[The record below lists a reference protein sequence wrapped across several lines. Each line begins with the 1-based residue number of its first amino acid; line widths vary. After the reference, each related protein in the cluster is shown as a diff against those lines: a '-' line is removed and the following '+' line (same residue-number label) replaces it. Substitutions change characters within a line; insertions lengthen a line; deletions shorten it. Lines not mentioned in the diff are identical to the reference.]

1 MNDVVDSRIGPPE
14 VAPIESLARERLEA
28 MLAAGDEILECYR
41 VLGKGGLNIVGEL
54 LKGQGT
60 FYEYDHYPKGDIY
73 DEEFSSQYYYHAHRE
88 EQGEHGHFHTFLR
101 SGAIPEGVEP
111 VPYGG
116 DEPWPSG
123 DELLSHLIS
132 ISMDARGFPIGLFAV
147 NRWVTAEAWFRAA
160 DVIDMV
166 DRFRIDHAN
175 PSWPTNRWIT
185 AMMRLFKPQIATLL
199 SHRDAVVEAWA
210 RDHPGVDVYEDRD
223 LEVTGWLAISVDDQL
238 AAVRAALA

>member
-1 MNDVVDSRIGPPE
+1 MSDVTDSGLPAPL
-14 VAPIESLARERLEA
+14 VAPLDTLERARLEA

-60 FYEYDHYPKGDIY
+60 FYEYDHFPKGDIY

-88 EQGEHGHFHTFLR
+88 DQGEHGHFHTFLR
-101 SGAIPEGVEP
+101 AGAIPESAQP
-111 VPYGG
+111 VPYEGE
-116 DEPWPSG
+116 EPWPTG
-123 DELLSHLIS
+123 DEALSHLIC
-132 ISMDARGFPIGLFAV
+132 ISMDPRGFPMGMFAT
-147 NRWVTAEAWFRAA
+147 NRWVTAEAWYRAA
-160 DVIDMV
+160 DVIHMV

-185 AMMRLFKPQIATLL
+185 AMMCLFQPHIAALL
-199 SHRDAVVEAWA
+199 THRDAVVEAWS
-210 RDHPGVDVYEDRD
+210 REHPGIDVYEDRE
-223 LEVTGWLAISVDDQL
+223 LEITGWLAVSVDEQL

>member
-1 MNDVVDSRIGPPE
+1 MNDVVESPIGAPQ
-14 VAPIESLARERLEA
+14 VAAIDTLDRQRLEA

-88 EQGEHGHFHTFLR
+88 DQGEHGHFHTFLR
-101 SGAIPEGVEP
+101 AGAIPEGVEP
-111 VPYGG
+111 VPYDG
-116 DEPWPSG
+116 DEPWPTG
-123 DELLSHLIS
+123 DEALSHLIC
-132 ISMDARGFPIGLFAV
+132 ISMDQRGFPMGLFAT
-147 NRWVTAEAWFRAA
+147 NRWVTAEAWYRAG
-160 DVIDMV
+160 DVLDMV

-185 AMMRLFKPQIATLL
+185 AMMALFRPQIAALL
-199 SHRDAVVEAWA
+199 AHRDAVVEAWA
-210 RDHPGVDVYEDRD
+210 RDHPGVDVYEDRA
-223 LEVTGWLAISVDDQL
+223 LEVTGWLPISVDEQL
-238 AAVRAALA
+238 AAVRGGLA

>member
-1 MNDVVDSRIGPPE
+1 MTDVVESSIGVPR
-14 VAPIESLARERLEA
+14 VAPIEALPRKRLES

-88 EQGEHGHFHTFLR
+88 DQPEHGHFHTFLR
-101 SGAIPEGVEP
+101 AGGIPESVQP
-111 VPYGG
+111 VPYDG
-116 DEPWPSG
+116 DEPWPTG
-123 DELLSHLIS
+123 DDVLSHLIS
-132 ISMDARGFPIGLFAV
+132 VSMDPRGFPLGMFAT
-147 NRWVTAEAWFRAA
+147 NRWVTAEAWYRAA

-166 DRFRIDHAN
+166 DRFRIDHAD

-185 AMMRLFKPQIATLL
+185 AMMALFQPQIAALL
-199 SHRDAVVEAWA
+199 EHRDAVVETWV
-210 RDHPGVDVYEDRD
+210 RDHPGVDVFEDRD
-223 LEVTGWLAISVDDQL
+223 LEVTGWLDVSVDDQL
-238 AAVRAALA
+238 AAVRKALA

>member
-1 MNDVVDSRIGPPE
+1 MNDVVDSRVGPPE
-14 VAPIESLARERLEA
+14 VVAIDSLERERLQA
-28 MLAAGDEILECYR
+28 MLAAGEEILECYR
-41 VLGKGGLNIVGEL
+41 VLTKAGLNIVGEL

-101 SGAIPEGVEP
+101 AGAIPEGVEP
-111 VPYGG
+111 VPYDG
-116 DEPWPSG
+116 DEPWPRG
-123 DELLSHLIS
+123 DEALSHLIC
-132 ISMDARGFPIGLFAV
+132 ISMDPRGFPIGLFAT
-147 NRWVTAEAWFRAA
+147 NRWVTAEAWYRAA
-160 DVIDMV
+160 DVTDMV

-185 AMMRLFKPQIATLL
+185 AMMRLFRPQIAALL
-199 SHRDAVVEAWA
+199 VHRDAVVEAWT